1 MSDKSQVK
9 VYLPKELHELLNAD
23 QRNNSEVVESALWR
37 EFGGKRK
44 AVAEVQL
51 EQKEKQLGAV
61 RSEKDELETEE
72 SRLSQQVT
80 ALRERVNG
88 LEDTEKELD
97 TDLDELLTHLED
109 SGQHVWPNAEN
120 VRDLATAHNTDPE
133 DIIVQLKE
141 RAAEE
146 GRDIYHTQFQRADMV
161 KNVTPR
167 PIGEV
172 IDNE

>member
-120 VRDLATAHNTDPE
+120 VRDLATARKTSSYNSKSGRPKRGGTS
-133 DIIVQLKE
+133 ITRNSSGRIWSRTSR
-141 RAAEE
+141 RAPS
-146 GRDIYHTQFQRADMV
+146 GR
-161 KNVTPR
+161 
-167 PIGEV
+167 
-172 IDNE
+172 